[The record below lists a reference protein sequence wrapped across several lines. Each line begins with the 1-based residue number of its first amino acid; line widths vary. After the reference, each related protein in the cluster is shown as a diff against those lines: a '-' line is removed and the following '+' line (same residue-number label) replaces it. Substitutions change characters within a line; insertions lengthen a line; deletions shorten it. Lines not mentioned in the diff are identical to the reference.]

1 MDELKALRALAT
13 ELGVHTRYSDG
24 LGKKV
29 TVGPETLLRVCAAL
43 GAPVTAFT
51 DAGKALHEYR
61 ATHSGGLPPVI
72 VAWNGVVPT
81 LKRVNS
87 PRREGN
93 EERRKNRRE
102 VQLESGETIPLDGR
116 PLPMGYHRLV
126 RTSPPVPRSLSGEG
140 GQESTCTIISA
151 PVEAWHRPGSHR
163 SWGVGTQV
171 AALRSRRSRSVGDL
185 QDLEVLCRWIR
196 ERGGDLVTAL
206 PLLPTFNANHP
217 EPSPYSPVSRLFWS
231 EQMLDL
237 ESAHHPTGDVT
248 TLDVTRADAEVRAAL
263 KDYPIPD
270 SARQDGE
277 LVRYAHFRGAQKRL
291 GRNWRDW
298 PAAARAGKLAVEH
311 LDADEERFHLVAQT
325 LVRKQLHELR
335 ERLDPT
341 GMRLGLDLAV
351 GVHPDGYDPWSRQTL
366 FCDGMS
372 VGAPPDPGFPSGQD
386 WGFAPVLP
394 AASRLEG
401 HRYLAASIGHQAS
414 LAGVLRV
421 DHVMAWTRLYVIP
434 HGMQLSEGTYV
445 SYPAEELFAIL
456 TLESHR
462 HHCEIVGENLG
473 TVPPE
478 IDEAL
483 PRHKIPGMYLAQ
495 FQDWKGK
502 NGGTPE
508 TAPLPP
514 TERDMAL
521 IGTHDTPTF
530 AGWLRGNDIDERV
543 HYRLLAEKAA
553 PYEREQRAISAEWI
567 AKRLG
572 TPPGDEKALL
582 VRLLEW
588 LGRSASPLVVP
599 WLEDLWLE
607 DRAVNL
613 PGTPSSQRPNWQ
625 RPMRLLLDE
634 ILQDP
639 EIAALM
645 RTLDQAR
652 HAPTNG

>member
-13 ELGVHTRYSDG
+13 ELGVHTRYTNG

-29 TVGPETLLRVCAAL
+29 TVGPETLIRVCAAL
-43 GAPVTAFT
+43 GAPVTAVV
-51 DAGKALHEYR
+51 DANKALHDYKARR
-61 ATHSGGLPPVI
+61 ASGLPPVI
-72 VAWNGVVPT
+72 VAWNGVVPA
-81 LKRVNS
+81 S
-87 PRREGN
+87 PHPLTPSPSGRGGTTV
-93 EERRKNRRE
+93 E
-102 VQLESGETIPLDGR
+102 VQLENGENVPLDGR
-116 PLPMGYHRLV
+116 TLPMGYHRLAAG
-126 RTSPPVPRSLSGEG
+126 TG
-140 GQESTCTIISA
+140 TATIIST
-151 PVEAWHRPGSHR
+151 PVEAWRRPGSHR
-163 SWGVGTQV
+163 SWGVGTQL
-171 AALRSRRSRSVGDL
+171 AALRSRRSRSVGDFR
-185 QDLEVLCRWIR
+185 DLESLCRWLR

-206 PLLPTFNANHP
+206 PLLPTFNSNHP

-231 EQMLDL
+231 ELMLDL
-237 ESAHHPTGDVT
+237 EGAHQPVGDVA
-248 TLDVTRADAEVRAAL
+248 TLDVARADAEVRAAL
-263 KDYPIPD
+263 AQHRVPD
-270 SARQDGE
+270 AAMQDGE

-298 PAAARAGKLAVEH
+298 PAAARAGTLGVDH

-325 LVRKQLHELR
+325 LVRKQLHDLR

-341 GMRLGLDLAV
+341 GVRLGLDLAV

-372 VGAPPDPGFPSGQD
+372 VGAPPDTGFPSGQD

-401 HRYLAASIGHQAS
+401 HHYLAASIGHQAS

-434 HGMQLSEGTYV
+434 HGMPLSEGTYV

-483 PRHKIPGMYLAQ
+483 PRHKIWGMYLAE

-502 NGGTPE
+502 KEEPP
-508 TAPLPP
+508 APP

-521 IGTHDTPTF
+521 IGTHDTPTL
-530 AGWLRGNDIDERV
+530 AGWLKGADIAERV
-543 HYRLLAEKAA
+543 QYRLMGEEGS
-553 PYEREQRAISAEWI
+553 PREYEERAVQAEWI
-567 AKRLG
+567 AKRLH
-572 TPPGDEKALL
+572 TSPGDYRALL
-582 VRLLEW
+582 AALLEW
-588 LGRSASPLVVP
+588 LGRSPSPLVVP

-607 DRAVNL
+607 ERAVNL
-613 PGTPSSQRPNWQ
+613 PGTPSSVRPNWQ
-625 RPMRLLLDE
+625 RPMRLALDE
-634 ILQDP
+634 VFSNA
-639 EIAALM
+639 EIEALVGA
-645 RTLDQAR
+645 LDRAR
-652 HAPTNG
+652 RSG

>member
-1 MDELKALRALAT
+1 MDELKALRALAAD
-13 ELGVHTRYSDG
+13 LGVHTRYTDG

-29 TVGPETLLRVCAAL
+29 TVGPETLIRVCAAL
-43 GAPVTAFT
+43 GAPVTSVA
-51 DAGKALHEYR
+51 DAGKALHEHHAR
-61 ATHSGGLPPVI
+61 RGGGLPPVI
-72 VAWNGVVPT
+72 VAWNGE
-81 LKRVNS
+81 L
-87 PRREGN
+87 
-93 EERRKNRRE
+93 RRKEGDVR
-102 VQLESGETIPLDGR
+102 LENGDAFPLDGR
-116 PLPMGYHRLV
+116 PLPMGYHAL
-126 RTSPPVPRSLSGEG
+126 SLGHE
-140 GQESTCTIISA
+140 TCTVISA
-151 PVEAWHRPGSHR
+151 PLESWRRPGSHR
-163 SWGVGTQV
+163 SWGVGTQL

-185 QDLEVLCRWIR
+185 QDLESLCRWIS
-196 ERGGDLVTAL
+196 EHGGDLVTAL
-206 PLLPTFNANHP
+206 PLLPTFNTSPP

-231 EQMLDL
+231 ELMLDL
-237 ESAHHPTGDVT
+237 EGVHRPVDGVA

-263 KDYPIPD
+263 ADRPVPD
-270 SARQDGE
+270 DAMRDGE

-298 PAAARAGKLAVEH
+298 PAAAREGRLGVAH
-311 LDADEERFHLVAQT
+311 LDAEEERFHLVAQT
-325 LVRKQLHELR
+325 LVRRQLHDLR
-335 ERLDPT
+335 ERLDRR

-351 GVHPDGYDPWSRQTL
+351 GVHPDGFDPWSRQHL

-434 HGMQLSEGTYV
+434 HGMPLSEGTYV

-462 HHCEIVGENLG
+462 HRCEIVGENLG

-483 PRHKIPGMYLAQ
+483 PRHKIWGMYLAE

-502 NGGTPE
+502 EGKDGSPP
-508 TAPLPP
+508 APPAPP

-530 AGWLRGNDIDERV
+530 TGWLRGNDIEERV
-543 HYRLLAEKAA
+543 HYGLLAANGA
-553 PYEREQRAISAEWI
+553 PHEREQRALAAQWI
-567 AKRLG
+567 AQRLG
-572 TPPGDEKALL
+572 CPPGDQRTLL
-582 VRLLEW
+582 VALLEW

-607 DRAVNL
+607 ERAVNL
-613 PGTPSSQRPNWQ
+613 PGTPSSRRPNWQ

-634 ILQDP
+634 IFGNA
-639 EIAALM
+639 EIEALV
-645 RTLDQAR
+645 RTLDRARKAGQA
-652 HAPTNG
+652 G

>member
-13 ELGVHTRYSDG
+13 ELGVHTGYTDG

-43 GAPVTAFT
+43 GAHVTAFT

-61 ATHSGGLPPVI
+61 ASHRSGLSPVM
-72 VAWNGVVPT
+72 VAWNGVVATPH
-81 LKRVNS
+81 RRS
-87 PRREGN
+87 SSARREGN
-93 EERRKNRRE
+93 EERRKNPRE
-102 VQLESGETIPLDGR
+102 VQLESGETVPLDGR
-116 PLPMGYHRLV
+116 PLPMGYHRL
-126 RTSPPVPRSLSGEG
+126 SAGDK
-140 GQESTCTIISA
+140 TCTVISA

-163 SWGVGTQV
+163 SWGVGTQL
-171 AALRSRRSRSVGDL
+171 AALRSRRSRAVGDL
-185 QDLEVLCRWIR
+185 QDLEALCRWLR
-196 ERGGDLVTAL
+196 DKGGDLVTAL
-206 PLLPTFNANHP
+206 PLLPTFNTNSP

-231 EQMLDL
+231 ELMLDL
-237 ESAHHPTGDVT
+237 GGAHHATGPVA

-263 KDYPIPD
+263 AGLPVPD
-270 SARQDGE
+270 EAMRDGE

-298 PAAARAGKLAVEH
+298 PAAARAGKLSVEH
-311 LDADEERFHLVAQT
+311 MDADEERFHLVAQSQ
-325 LVRKQLHELR
+325 VRRQLHDLR
-335 ERLDPT
+335 ARLDER

-372 VGAPPDPGFPSGQD
+372 VGAPPDTGFPSGQD

-401 HRYLAASIGHQAS
+401 HRYLAASIGHQAT

-434 HGMQLSEGTYV
+434 HGMPLSEGTYV

-478 IDEAL
+478 IDAAL
-483 PRHKIPGMYLAQ
+483 SRHRIWGMYLGE
-495 FQDWKGK
+495 FQDWQGKEGKG
-502 NGGTPE
+502 GEPP
-508 TAPLPP
+508 APPAPP

-521 IGTHDTPTF
+521 VGTHDTPTF
-530 AGWLRGNDIDERV
+530 AGWLKGADIAERV
-543 HYRLLAEKAA
+543 QYKLLGEDAA
-553 PYEREQRAISAEWI
+553 PVEYGARALQAEWI
-567 AKRLG
+567 AKRLDA
-572 TPPGDEKALL
+572 PPGDQVALL
-582 VRLLEW
+582 YRLLEW

-607 DRAVNL
+607 ERAVNL
-613 PGTPSSQRPNWQ
+613 PGTPSSLRPNWQ

-634 ILQDP
+634 VFESTDID
-639 EIAALM
+639 ALV
-645 RTLDQAR
+645 RTLDR
-652 HAPTNG
+652 VRKTG